1 MTALPRFGKP
11 WQHDSRRIAAPD
23 DFPNGVRRTDKALP
37 DTARAAPGRDGDGK
51 IMRKFWLYTG
61 ATAISMAGNTFLY
74 LAVPWALL
82 ESTGSSLLAVTSM
95 AAQTAPFLLAPLLG
109 AFIDRHDR
117 RTLFIAGEI
126 VQCAAVAMIPLL
138 LLFEQVALVFVML
151 AVMGLAKVVSD
162 VAGDYGLIPALVPRE
177 RLDQAAS
184 WFNSAQ
190 LVARFAGPALA
201 GLTIAA
207 AGVTWALIIDAS
219 SFLVTA
225 VAALFLPRV
234 RTVIERHGPTMREQ
248 IREGIAYFRARPDL
262 RRLTAAVALYNLGA
276 GAVEPTIL
284 TIGTN
289 QWNWSP
295 GALGI
300 AVSFGAV
307 AAAIGSW
314 VSPLAPNGPHR
325 RHLRIGVW
333 LGVAALGSV
342 GLLLVAPILV
352 VIAFCLLCF
361 GEGGVNATTMAYR
374 QAEIPAELS
383 GRVNAVIRTFITGT
397 VPLSS
402 LLLGLTVGL
411 TGSVFVFLPAAVTA
425 VLAVVIWTRSPT
437 RTSRS
442 TDPRPVRTET
452 PAMAH
457 AVPQETVG

>member
-1 MTALPRFGKP
+1 
-11 WQHDSRRIAAPD
+11 
-23 DFPNGVRRTDKALP
+23 
-37 DTARAAPGRDGDGK
+37 
-51 IMRKFWLYTG
+51 MRKFWLYTG

-82 ESTGSSLLAVTSM
+82 EHTGSGLLAVTSM

-138 LLFEQVALVFVML
+138 LMLHQVALVFVML

-207 AGVTWALIIDAS
+207 AGVTWALIIDAG

-234 RTVIERHGPTMREQ
+234 RTAIEQHGPTMREQ
-248 IREGIAYFRARPDL
+248 IRAGIAYFRARPDL

-284 TIGTN
+284 TIGTDH
-289 QWNWSP
+289 WNWSP

-307 AAAIGSW
+307 AAAVGSW
-314 VSPLAPNGPHR
+314 VSPLAPHGPHR
-325 RHLRIGVW
+325 RHLRVGVW
-333 LGVAALGSV
+333 LGVAALGSL
-342 GLLLVAPILV
+342 GLLFVAPILV
-352 VIAFCLLCF
+352 IIAFCLLCF

-402 LLLGLTVGL
+402 LLLGLTVGF
-411 TGSVFVFLPAAVTA
+411 TGSFLVFLPAAVTA
-425 VLAVVIWTRSPT
+425 VLAVVIWTTSPT
-437 RTSRS
+437 RASNAP
-442 TDPRPVRTET
+442 DPAPTPGPVPTET

-457 AVPQETVG
+457 AVPQEAAR